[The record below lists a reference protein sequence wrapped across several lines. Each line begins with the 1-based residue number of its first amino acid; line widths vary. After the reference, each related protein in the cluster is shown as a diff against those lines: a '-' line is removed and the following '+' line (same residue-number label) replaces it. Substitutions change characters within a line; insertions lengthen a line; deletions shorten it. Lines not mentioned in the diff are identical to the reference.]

1 MTVDSRHRQHAC
13 KMKDNAYT
21 YLLTVI
27 GISLLTLVL
36 LFAPLERLQRA
47 GALINRYLFSEI
59 TRNCGDR

>member
-1 MTVDSRHRQHAC
+1 MTLDSLRGQHAS
-13 KMKDNAYT
+13 KVKDNAYT

-47 GALINRYLFSEI
+47 DALINRYLFSEI

>member
-1 MTVDSRHRQHAC
+1 MTLDSWRRQHAC
-13 KMKDNAYT
+13 KVKDYAYT

-36 LFAPLERLQRA
+36 LFAPLERLQCA
-47 GALINRYLFSEI
+47 DALINRYLFSEI

>member
-1 MTVDSRHRQHAC
+1 MGRVIRSQHISNL
-13 KMKDNAYT
+13 KYEGYT

-27 GISLLTLVL
+27 GSSLLTLVL

-47 GALINRYLFSEI
+47 GAFIDRYLFSEI